1 MVPPPSLDLSS
12 FPPLFTLET
21 RARDE
26 RLKTSPT
33 PDFGLLDAVFTF
45 PSVVHPVF
53 CGAPRA
59 DRPLNT
65 RIAVEN
71 FAPSGCCHS
80 WEGPVVTTFHA
91 SRTNLC
97 PSGLRLK
104 TSPNP
109 DKHKTNDFVLNFK
122 RLEN

>member
-1 MVPPPSLDLSS
+1 M
-12 FPPLFTLET
+12 
-21 RARDE
+21 
-26 RLKTSPT
+26 
-33 PDFGLLDAVFTF
+33 
-45 PSVVHPVF
+45 VHPVF
-53 CGAPRA
+53 SGAPRA

-80 WEGPVVTTFHA
+80 WEGPVVTTFIPKK
-91 SRTNLC
+91 TNLRL
-97 PSGLRLK
+97 SGLWLK

-109 DKHKTNDFVLNFK
+109 DKHKINKFVFSFK